1 MSPHPKRLRRL
12 PPRGGKPD
20 VEQSLRTVPRLRA
33 PTASSPS
40 ATPAARQSR
49 FRGVCLIALTL
60 FLQTALTAAPVGD
73 ALQRPALLVKA
84 PQRAVLLSA
93 ALAGERIVAVGER
106 GIVALSDDRGA
117 TWRQVPCPVSVTLT
131 MVRFADAKVGYA
143 TGHGGTVLATA
154 DGGASW
160 TVKLDGRRV
169 AQLARDN
176 ASTPEAQKD
185 AERLQ
190 ADGPDKPFLDLLL
203 WDSQRLLAVGA
214 FGLAFHS
221 QDGGKTWAAWMG
233 RLPNPKALH
242 WYVARRQGDTL
253 LLAGE
258 GGLLARSD
266 DAGQSFRP
274 LASPYKGSWFTG
286 ELMADGT
293 WLLAGLRGNVW
304 RTADGGANWAQLA
317 MPVPATITALAAT
330 PAGDVLLASQA
341 GTVLRLQGDALQPM
355 NAQPL
360 AMPAALLPLP
370 GGTLLSLGVAG
381 VLPVAMTGS
390 PK

>member
-1 MSPHPKRLRRL
+1 MSPPPKRLRRL
-12 PPRGGKPD
+12 PPGG
-20 VEQSLRTVPRLRA
+20 
-33 PTASSPS
+33 

-49 FRGVCLIALTL
+49 FRGVCLVVLALS
-60 FLQTALTAAPVGD
+60 LQTAFAASVGE
-73 ALQRPALLVKA
+73 ALQRPALSVKA

-117 TWRQVPCPVSVTLT
+117 TWRQAPCPVSVTLT

-160 TVKLDGRRV
+160 TVKLDGRRA
-169 AQLARDN
+169 AQLARDS
-176 ASTPEAQKD
+176 ATTPEAQKE
-185 AERLQ
+185 AERLL
-190 ADGPDKPFLDLLL
+190 ADGPDKPFLDLML

-214 FGLAFHS
+214 FGLAFQS
-221 QDGGKTWAAWMG
+221 KDGGKTWTSWTG

-266 DAGQSFRP
+266 DGGDSFRA

-286 ELMADGT
+286 ELKSDGAM
-293 WLLAGLRGNVW
+293 LLAGLRGNVW
-304 RTADGGANWAQLA
+304 RTADAGANWAQL
-317 MPVPATITALAAT
+317 PVPAPATITALAVTAD
-330 PAGDVLLASQA
+330 GGLLLANQA
-341 GTVLRLQGDALQPM
+341 GMVLRLQGDALRPL
-355 NAQPL
+355 NAPPVP
-360 AMPAALLPLP
+360 MPAALLPLP
-370 GGTLLSLGVAG
+370 GGALLSLGVAG
-381 VLPVAMTGS
+381 VLPVATGS
-390 PK
+390 AMNGTPK